1 MEAQELLSFIISEA
15 YILIPVLI
23 ILGKLLKS
31 TPFIS
36 DWLIPYILLFV
47 GVGFSIAIL
56 GVSAHSVI
64 QGVLVT
70 GAAVFGHQLFKQYK
84 EKGE

>member
-1 MEAQELLSFIISEA
+1 MEFYEILSLIIDEA
-15 YILIPVLI
+15 YILIPVLL
-23 ILGKLLKS
+23 ILGALFKKNPYLD
-31 TPFIS
+31 
-36 DWLIPYILLFV
+36 DWLIPYILLFI

-56 GVSAHSVI
+56 GFNVHSVI

-84 EKGE
+84 EKE